1 MQQINRV
8 SLYGGGLNSDDSRD
22 VMPQADG
29 RERWNIAYGDD
40 GNGQDI
46 VASDG
51 HTEIVITGLVGVDDD
66 DCNSGQILGSCTDVE
81 TNKIYYFINFGTASL
96 SHIIEF
102 DATTKLSCIVLRD
115 VKYSGGYFRILDF
128 PIGGRVS
135 ACVIDGKLFFTDGIH
150 DPFKINIQRAK
161 NYTGY
166 LLNDSDMYYHYMPS
180 PSTWTTTTPYYYS
193 VGYGFVDDSN
203 NFQGEYTYTPSE
215 ERSAYNVASITDSYF
230 FSPYFTGYQSSWNK
244 DQITQ
249 VKPPCKENIIATY
262 GNVAGFIGNFVTGK
276 AYKFSVKYVY
286 KDYEESVWSTPSNIP
301 LDQTVDST
309 GETGDVYNCIN
320 VTITMPNP
328 DVKYVRLACC
338 DAVENMWYRVDDISV
353 SSFNAKDYIDYVFYG
368 NKVGVSIPLEEIN
381 EPYHYVPLASSN
393 LTLVDGRIVHA
404 NITDGRI
411 PNNVTL
417 DVTPVEINT
426 GNSSLYANVMS
437 NILIS
442 EGDFS
447 NTVKQLATLKVS
459 IKALQGWGAVPPTD
473 ALKFRIVLGY
483 SGSASSLSD
492 GILTVD
498 QLLNNLVSAI
508 NSKTYSIWN
517 YIIIK
522 DPQAYVENELD
533 GTKTLYIVYG
543 LRYYLY
549 LHRSSGW
556 NYLSQGGFY
565 QISDN
570 ELINTETGID
580 AFDVLSTTAQTYR
593 KANYG
598 ISYGTTLTA
607 TIGGN
612 ISNNG
617 TTYPSYKGGSA
628 ISVGVGY
635 FDHALRYMPLAYSK
649 DVFIPN
655 RTAADKRWVLSVNIN
670 GKMPD
675 YAEKYSIFQTESNI
689 QDSTQIIFNSSGEAY
704 LGGLTGDNQKI
715 NNEQSNA
722 IDNIYL
728 TGINLSNSNSGILY
742 WALSYADGVPQLTL
756 YKDSNYSYM
765 VAQTQ
770 REKHK
775 TGVLGSGG
783 TDWSIPGIYG
793 SGIYTGGEKAHG
805 FAGSM
810 GGASINA
817 LPKTWV
823 TPAMMLTAPDPNLTT
838 GYLRSLLPGNSGT
851 THTNS
856 QKEGVLKIYNDVDK
870 KRFLLRLKL
879 LPKNNSGVEGYVD
892 VRTNLESQTSPGTA
906 RKIVS
911 ELYQGIKL
919 IGDEYSQDEQD
930 RYRFNIA
937 TYLNVIKKYNV
948 IGGYNPEVGD
958 YVRVLQD
965 SGSYINDNVLMK
977 VTKLGDMYTS
987 EDGYFQY
994 AYIYTEKA
1002 PDQNYSFSTG
1012 GVIELIKVKDSKQ
1025 TVFYA
1030 EPQLRGYS
1038 EINGRKYHECGQLDL
1053 TRGIDNPVQ
1062 TIIVDAG
1069 NSYVRP
1075 RWLVKPTGDVLAFN
1089 YYVED
1094 FRISDAFQ
1102 SRTFAFGRIN
1112 ILDKT
1117 IRNVSFPAGVR
1128 YGGRLLDETTIN
1140 NTCNYS
1146 SENFLLLPEEFGNVS
1161 GMVLNGDTLKLFQ
1174 RNSVSSVY
1182 VGKAEMKMANGESQW
1197 VVTDKLLSKVYPSK
1211 ENYGS
1216 SHTDSI
1222 RDIDGNIYFWDQR
1235 SGCPCKA
1242 TSGGIF
1248 PLSGRVSSGV
1258 DATDLKMARFF
1269 ESMATKI
1276 TIYPLSN
1283 VVTSYSRKFR
1293 LVMFSFII
1301 KDNDGLVTNDSL
1313 TVAFHEPSGRWFSKY
1328 NFILSSFDMVGIKTY
1343 SLCFDPISEP
1353 TLTPKILDVLSN
1365 NSKLSFGISSTELLG
1380 ESFAQAG
1387 VIELNFNEPKRQR
1400 KIFENVSLDLSLG
1413 SNYIGNAAKSTLLSF
1428 TTSKSPTDNS
1438 QSSYLNQYQLR
1449 KEEGRYVV
1457 NIPRDKNSFAG
1468 KPDAYNMNVGN
1479 ELKGDYC
1486 TVLIT
1491 IPKTMY
1497 GTNGPDYSIREID
1510 LTYSL
1515 FK

>member
-22 VMPQADG
+22 VMPEADG

-51 HTEIVITGLVGVDDD
+51 HTEIVITGLVGVDGNDLAK
-66 DCNSGQILGSCTDVE
+66 GELLGSCTDVE
-81 TNKIYYFINFGTASL
+81 TNKIYYFVNFGTASL

-193 VGYGFVDDSN
+193 VGSGFVDDSN
-203 NFQGEYTYTPSE
+203 NFQGEYTYTHGD
-215 ERSAYNVASITDSYF
+215 ERSAFDAASITDSYF

-249 VKPPCKENIIATY
+249 VKPPCKENIVAEY
-262 GNVAGFIGNFVTGK
+262 SNVTGFIGNFVTGK
-276 AYKFSVKYVY
+276 AFKFSVKYVY

-301 LDQTVDST
+301 LDQTTDSS
-309 GETGDVYNCIN
+309 GESGDVYNCIN
-320 VTITMPNP
+320 VTIPMPNP
-328 DVKYVRLACC
+328 DVRYVRLACC
-338 DAVENMWYRVDDISV
+338 DAVSNIWYRVDDISI
-353 SSFNAKDYIDYVFYG
+353 SSFNGKDTFVYVFYG
-368 NKVGVSIPLEEIN
+368 NKLGVNVPLEEMN
-381 EPYHYVPLASSN
+381 EPYHYVPLTSDN
-393 LTLVDGRIVHA
+393 LILVDGRVVHSD
-404 NITDGRI
+404 ITEGRL
-411 PNNVTL
+411 PNSVTL
-417 DVTPVEINT
+417 DVTPVEIDT
-426 GNSSLYANVMS
+426 S
-437 NILIS
+437 NQSPYVTIKSTVLID

-447 NTVKQLATLKVS
+447 LSPRKLATLKVN
-459 IKALQGWGAVPPTD
+459 IKANIGWDYVPRVD
-473 ALKFRIVLGY
+473 ALRLWILRT
-483 SGSASSLSD
+483 SLYLASD
-492 GILTVD
+492 GILTIN
-498 QLLNNLVSAI
+498 QMFTNLVSDANSRNYYVPPRFGEI
-508 NSKTYSIWN
+508 N
-517 YIIIK
+517 
-522 DPQAYVENELD
+522 DMQAYIEDEID
-533 GTKTLYIVYG
+533 GTKTLYMVHGI
-543 LRYYLY
+543 RYYLY
-549 LHRSSGW
+549 QNNTSGW
-556 NYLSQGGFY
+556 NYVLQGGFH

-570 ELINTETGID
+570 ELINTINGADAYDVLNTTIQNDRIEFYTID
-580 AFDVLSTTAQTYR
+580 ARTYL
-593 KANYG
+593 KVSA
-598 ISYGTTLTA
+598 
-607 TIGGN
+607 GGALY
-612 ISNNG
+612 NNG
-617 TTYPSYKGGSA
+617 TIYPSYKGGSA
-628 ISVGVGY
+628 ISVGIGY
-635 FDHALRYMPLAYSK
+635 FDHALRYMPLYYSK

-655 RTAADKRWVLSVNIN
+655 RTASNKRWVLSVKIN

-675 YAEKYSIFQTESNI
+675 YAEKYSVFQTESNI

-704 LGGLTGDNQKI
+704 LGGLTGDSQTI
-715 NNEQSNA
+715 NNEPSHA
-722 IDNIYL
+722 IENIYL
-728 TGINLSNSNSGILY
+728 TGISQSNSNSGILY
-742 WALSYADGVPQLTL
+742 WALSYRDGVPQVTL
-756 YKDSNYSYM
+756 YKDANFSYM
-765 VAQTQ
+765 VAQTK

-775 TGVLGSGG
+775 TGVYGTGG
-783 TDWSIPGIYG
+783 NDWSIPGIYG
-793 SGIYTGGEKAHG
+793 SGIYTGGEKARG
-805 FAGSM
+805 FAGTM

-838 GYLRSLLPGNSGT
+838 GYLKSLLPGNSGST
-851 THTNS
+851 RTNS
-856 QKEGVLKIYNDVDK
+856 QREGVLNIYNDVDG
-870 KRFLLRLKL
+870 KRFLLRLKFIQQ
-879 LPKNNSGVEGYVD
+879 NNSGIEGYID
-892 VRTNLESQTSPGTA
+892 VKTGLQTQDSPGEA
-906 RKIVS
+906 RKIIS

-930 RYRFNIA
+930 RYRFNIS

-1030 EPQLRGYS
+1030 EPRLRGSS
-1038 EINGRKYHECGQLDL
+1038 EINGRKYHECDQLDL

-1062 TIIVDAG
+1062 TITVDAG

-1146 SENFLLLPEEFGNVS
+1146 SENFLLLSEEFGNVS
-1161 GMVLNGDTLKLFQ
+1161 GMVLNGDTLKFFQ

-1216 SHTDSI
+1216 SHPDSI
-1222 RDIDGNIYFWDQR
+1222 IDVDGNIYFWDQR
-1235 SGCPCKA
+1235 NGCPCKA

-1248 PLSGRVSSGV
+1248 PLSGRISSGV
-1258 DATDLKMARFF
+1258 NATDLKMARFF
-1269 ESMATKI
+1269 ETMATLVEGETK
-1276 TIYPLSN
+1276 SR
-1283 VVTSYSRKFR
+1283 VVASYSKKFR
-1293 LVMFSFII
+1293 LVMFSFIL
-1301 KDNDGLVTNDSL
+1301 KDQDGVVSNSSL

-1343 SLCFDPISEP
+1343 SLGFDMSEVP
-1353 TLTPKILDVLSN
+1353 SLAPKILDVLSSN
-1365 NSKLSFGISSTELLG
+1365 NKLSFGISSTGYFG
-1380 ESFAQAG
+1380 ESFSQAG
-1387 VIELNFNEPKRQR
+1387 VIEVNFNEPKRQC
-1400 KIFENVSLDLSLG
+1400 KIFENISLDMLLG
-1413 SNYIGNAAKSTLLSF
+1413 NNYVKNSDKKQLIYF
-1428 TTSKSPTDNS
+1428 TTPKTSTRNAQYSYVSQHQLKS
-1438 QSSYLNQYQLR
+1438 
-1449 KEEGRYVV
+1449 EENRYVA

-1468 KPDAYNMNVGN
+1468 KPEVYNMNVGN
-1479 ELKGDYC
+1479 ELEGDYC
-1486 TVLIT
+1486 TVLMT

>member
-51 HTEIVITGLVGVDDD
+51 HTEIVITGLVGVDGNDLAK
-66 DCNSGQILGSCTDVE
+66 GELLGSCTDVE
-81 TNKIYYFINFGTASL
+81 TNKIYYFVNFGTASL

-128 PIGGRVS
+128 PVGSHVS
-135 ACVIDGKLFFTDGIH
+135 ASVMDGKLFFTDGVSE
-150 DPFKINIQRAK
+150 PKKININRAK
-161 NYTGY
+161 QYSNTVYADDSVLSRYTPR
-166 LLNDSDMYYHYMPS
+166 DV
-180 PSTWTTTTPYYYS
+180 TWTVAPPIYYY
-193 VGYGFVDDSN
+193 VLGYGFVHEIGVETPFTHN
-203 NFQGEYTYTPSE
+203 PGGAYTYAPNE
-215 ERSAYNVASITDSYF
+215 VVHDSYF

-320 VTITMPNP
+320 VRITMPNP

-338 DAVENMWYRVDDISV
+338 NAVENMWYRVDDISV

-368 NKVGVSIPLEEIN
+368 NKLGVSIPLEEIN

-417 DVTPVEINT
+417 DVTPVELNA

-437 NILIS
+437 NILIP

-447 NTVKQLATLKVS
+447 NNVKQLATLKVS

-473 ALKFRIVLGY
+473 ALNFRIVLGY

-543 LRYYLY
+543 LRYYLSR
-549 LHRSSGW
+549 HSRSGW

-565 QISDN
+565 QISYD
-570 ELINTETGID
+570 ELINTETDTD
-580 AFDVLSTTAQTYR
+580 ACDVLSTTAQTYR

-607 TIGGN
+607 TLGGN

-617 TTYPSYKGGSA
+617 TIYPSYKGGSA

-689 QDSTQIIFNSSGEAY
+689 QDSTQIIFNPSGEAY
-704 LGGLTGDNQKI
+704 LGGITGDHQTV
-715 NNEQSNA
+715 NNEPSNA
-722 IDNIYL
+722 IDNLYL
-728 TGINLSNSNSGILY
+728 TGITLSNSDSGILY
-742 WALSYADGVPQLTL
+742 WALSYGDGVPQLTL

-765 VAQTQ
+765 VAQTR
-770 REKHK
+770 REKYK

-793 SGIYTGGEKAHG
+793 SGIYTGGRKDSG
-805 FAGSM
+805 FAGREV
-810 GGASINA
+810 GVSIGVS
-817 LPKTWV
+817 PKTWV
-823 TPAMMLTAPDPNLTT
+823 PQVM
-838 GYLRSLLPGNSGT
+838 GNSGST
-851 THTNS
+851 RTNS
-856 QKEGVLKIYNDVDK
+856 LGEGVLKIYNDVDR

-879 LPKNNSGVEGYVD
+879 LPKNGSGIEGYVD
-892 VRTNLESQTSPGTA
+892 VKTNLMSQVSPGKT
-906 RKIVS
+906 RKIIS
-911 ELYQGIKL
+911 ELTQGIKL
-919 IGDEYSQDEQD
+919 IGDDYSQDEQN

-1030 EPQLRGYS
+1030 EPRLRGSS
-1038 EINGRKYHECGQLDL
+1038 EINGRKYHECDQLDL

-1062 TIIVDAG
+1062 TITVDAG

-1161 GMVLNGDTLKLFQ
+1161 GMVLNGDTLKFFQ
-1174 RNSVSSVY
+1174 KKSVSSVY

-1216 SHTDSI
+1216 SHPDSI
-1222 RDIDGNIYFWDQR
+1222 IDVDGNIYFWDQR

-1343 SLCFDPISEP
+1343 SLCFDPMEEP

-1428 TTSKSPTDNS
+1428 TTPKSPTDNS
-1438 QSSYLNQYQLR
+1438 QYSYINQYQLK

-1479 ELKGDYC
+1479 ELNGDYC
-1486 TVLIT
+1486 TVLMT

-1497 GTNGPDYSIREID
+1497 GTNDPDYSIREID